1 MNVTKNI
8 KQTCAT
14 ISFVAQIETDC
25 ISPSRWENR
34 IRWFGR
40 APCVWTVCH
49 IACCNDETR
58 AEVSVCAINCAKETY
73 TKTTNNKT
81 QIARR
86 IFTLFFTD
94 FPGHA
99 LSFKMSCSILR
110 IKVRSHYLQSS
121 SASHDQLEP
130 RRLG

>member
-1 MNVTKNI
+1 MSGLSVISSVVMTKRGL
-8 KQTCAT
+8 K
-14 ISFVAQIETDC
+14 
-25 ISPSRWENR
+25 
-34 IRWFGR
+34 
-40 APCVWTVCH
+40 
-49 IACCNDETR
+49 
-58 AEVSVCAINCAKETY
+58 SVCTINCAKEKY

-110 IKVRSHYLQSS
+110 IKVLSHYSQSS
-121 SASHDQLEP
+121 SASHDRFEH